1 MRESPDSETGAE
13 PVLKPL
19 KSLFDYPLVLTPR
32 NTLNSPYFDSFIMAD
47 MMDKTISAI
56 LTAFVAVIL
65 IASAFIPTAIQ
76 QIDRL
81 NYEYGSDAAGY
92 TALISTVIIVTIV
105 GIIIGIVKT
114 YTGKGEGDR

>member
-1 MRESPDSETGAE
+1 
-13 PVLKPL
+13 
-19 KSLFDYPLVLTPR
+19 
-32 NTLNSPYFDSFIMAD
+32 MAD

-76 QIDRL
+76 QIDAL
-81 NYEYGSDAAGY
+81 NDAYGSDVAGY

-114 YTGKGEGDR
+114 YSGKDDGDR

>member
-1 MRESPDSETGAE
+1 
-13 PVLKPL
+13 
-19 KSLFDYPLVLTPR
+19 
-32 NTLNSPYFDSFIMAD
+32 

-76 QIDRL
+76 QIDAL
-81 NYEYGSDAAGY
+81 NYKYGSSVAGY

-105 GIIIGIVKT
+105 SIIIGIVKT
-114 YTGKGEGDR
+114 YSGKSDGDR

>member
-1 MRESPDSETGAE
+1 
-13 PVLKPL
+13 
-19 KSLFDYPLVLTPR
+19 
-32 NTLNSPYFDSFIMAD
+32 MAD

-76 QIDRL
+76 QIDAL
-81 NYEYGSDAAGY
+81 NDKYGGDVAGY

-114 YTGKGEGDR
+114 YSGKDDGDR

>member
-1 MRESPDSETGAE
+1 
-13 PVLKPL
+13 
-19 KSLFDYPLVLTPR
+19 
-32 NTLNSPYFDSFIMAD
+32 MAD

-76 QIDRL
+76 QIDTL
-81 NYEYGSDAAGY
+81 NDQFGSDVAGY

-114 YTGKGEGDR
+114 YSGKSDGDR

>member
-1 MRESPDSETGAE
+1 
-13 PVLKPL
+13 
-19 KSLFDYPLVLTPR
+19 
-32 NTLNSPYFDSFIMAD
+32 MAD

-76 QIDRL
+76 QIDTL
-81 NYEYGSDAAGY
+81 NDKYGSDVAGY

>member
-1 MRESPDSETGAE
+1 
-13 PVLKPL
+13 
-19 KSLFDYPLVLTPR
+19 
-32 NTLNSPYFDSFIMAD
+32 MAD

-76 QIDRL
+76 QIDNL
-81 NYEYGSDAAGY
+81 NDQFGSDVAGY

-114 YTGKGEGDR
+114 YSGKGDGDR

>member
-1 MRESPDSETGAE
+1 
-13 PVLKPL
+13 
-19 KSLFDYPLVLTPR
+19 
-32 NTLNSPYFDSFIMAD
+32 MAD

-76 QIDRL
+76 QIDSL
-81 NYEYGSDAAGY
+81 NDRFGSDAAGY

-105 GIIIGIVKT
+105 GILIGIVKT
-114 YTGKGEGDR
+114 YSGKGEGAR

>member
-1 MRESPDSETGAE
+1 
-13 PVLKPL
+13 
-19 KSLFDYPLVLTPR
+19 
-32 NTLNSPYFDSFIMAD
+32 MAD

-76 QIDRL
+76 QIDKL
-81 NYEYGSDAAGY
+81 NHDYGSDVAGY

-114 YTGKGEGDR
+114 YSGKSDGER

>member
-1 MRESPDSETGAE
+1 
-13 PVLKPL
+13 
-19 KSLFDYPLVLTPR
+19 
-32 NTLNSPYFDSFIMAD
+32 MAD

-76 QIDRL
+76 QIDTL
-81 NYEYGSDAAGY
+81 NDKYGSDVAGY

-114 YTGKGEGDR
+114 YSSGKGEGDR

>member
-1 MRESPDSETGAE
+1 
-13 PVLKPL
+13 
-19 KSLFDYPLVLTPR
+19 
-32 NTLNSPYFDSFIMAD
+32 MAD

-81 NYEYGSDAAGY
+81 NDEYGSDVAGY

-114 YTGKGEGDR
+114 YSGKDDGDR

>member
-1 MRESPDSETGAE
+1 
-13 PVLKPL
+13 
-19 KSLFDYPLVLTPR
+19 
-32 NTLNSPYFDSFIMAD
+32 MAD

-76 QIDRL
+76 QIDAL
-81 NYEYGSDAAGY
+81 NDKYGSDVAGY

-114 YTGKGEGDR
+114 YSGKDDGDR

>member
-1 MRESPDSETGAE
+1 
-13 PVLKPL
+13 
-19 KSLFDYPLVLTPR
+19 
-32 NTLNSPYFDSFIMAD
+32 MAD

-76 QIDRL
+76 QIDTL
-81 NYEYGSDAAGY
+81 NDRFGSDVAGY

-114 YTGKGEGDR
+114 YSGKGDGDR

>member
-1 MRESPDSETGAE
+1 MRGSPDSESTSGT
-13 PVLKPL
+13 PL
-19 KSLFDYPLVLTPR
+19 KTPYLLFDYPLVLTPR

-76 QIDRL
+76 QIDTL
-81 NYEYGSDAAGY
+81 NDRFGSDAAGY

-114 YTGKGEGDR
+114 YSGKGDGDR

>member
-1 MRESPDSETGAE
+1 
-13 PVLKPL
+13 
-19 KSLFDYPLVLTPR
+19 
-32 NTLNSPYFDSFIMAD
+32 MAD

-76 QIDRL
+76 QIDTL
-81 NYEYGSDAAGY
+81 NYKYGSDVAGY

-114 YTGKGEGDR
+114 YSSGKGDGDR

>member
-1 MRESPDSETGAE
+1 
-13 PVLKPL
+13 
-19 KSLFDYPLVLTPR
+19 
-32 NTLNSPYFDSFIMAD
+32 MAD

-76 QIDRL
+76 QIDYL
-81 NYEYGSDAAGY
+81 DDKYGKDVEGY

-114 YTGKGEGDR
+114 YSGKDDGDR

>member
-1 MRESPDSETGAE
+1 
-13 PVLKPL
+13 
-19 KSLFDYPLVLTPR
+19 
-32 NTLNSPYFDSFIMAD
+32 MAD

-76 QIDRL
+76 QIDTL
-81 NYEYGSDAAGY
+81 NDKYGSDVAGY

-114 YTGKGEGDR
+114 YTGKGDGDR

>member
-1 MRESPDSETGAE
+1 
-13 PVLKPL
+13 
-19 KSLFDYPLVLTPR
+19 
-32 NTLNSPYFDSFIMAD
+32 MAD

-76 QIDRL
+76 QIDAL
-81 NYEYGSDAAGY
+81 NDRFGSDVAGY

-114 YTGKGEGDR
+114 YSGKDDGDR

>member
-1 MRESPDSETGAE
+1 
-13 PVLKPL
+13 
-19 KSLFDYPLVLTPR
+19 
-32 NTLNSPYFDSFIMAD
+32 MAD

-76 QIDRL
+76 QIDAL
-81 NYEYGSDAAGY
+81 NDAYGSDVAGY
-92 TALISTVIIVTIV
+92 TALISTVIIVVIV

-114 YTGKGEGDR
+114 YSNQEGDR

>member
-1 MRESPDSETGAE
+1 
-13 PVLKPL
+13 
-19 KSLFDYPLVLTPR
+19 
-32 NTLNSPYFDSFIMAD
+32 MAD

-76 QIDRL
+76 QIDTL
-81 NYEYGSDAAGY
+81 NDKYGSDVAGY

-114 YTGKGEGDR
+114 YSSGKGDGDR

>member
-1 MRESPDSETGAE
+1 
-13 PVLKPL
+13 
-19 KSLFDYPLVLTPR
+19 
-32 NTLNSPYFDSFIMAD
+32 MAD

-76 QIDRL
+76 QIDYL
-81 NYEYGSDAAGY
+81 DDKYGKDVAGY

-114 YTGKGEGDR
+114 YSGKDDGDR

>member
-1 MRESPDSETGAE
+1 
-13 PVLKPL
+13 
-19 KSLFDYPLVLTPR
+19 
-32 NTLNSPYFDSFIMAD
+32 MAD

-76 QIDRL
+76 QIDTL
-81 NYEYGSDAAGY
+81 NAKYGSSAAGY

-114 YTGKGEGDR
+114 YSGKGDGDR

>member
-1 MRESPDSETGAE
+1 
-13 PVLKPL
+13 
-19 KSLFDYPLVLTPR
+19 
-32 NTLNSPYFDSFIMAD
+32 

-76 QIDRL
+76 QIDTL
-81 NYEYGSDAAGY
+81 NDTYGSDVAGY

-114 YTGKGEGDR
+114 YSGKGDGDR

>member
-1 MRESPDSETGAE
+1 
-13 PVLKPL
+13 
-19 KSLFDYPLVLTPR
+19 
-32 NTLNSPYFDSFIMAD
+32 MAD

-76 QIDRL
+76 QIDTL
-81 NYEYGSDAAGY
+81 NDTYGSDVAGY

-114 YTGKGEGDR
+114 YSGKGDGDR

>member
-1 MRESPDSETGAE
+1 
-13 PVLKPL
+13 
-19 KSLFDYPLVLTPR
+19 
-32 NTLNSPYFDSFIMAD
+32 MAD

-76 QIDRL
+76 QIDSL
-81 NYEYGSDAAGY
+81 NDQFGSDVAGY

-114 YTGKGEGDR
+114 YSGKSDGDR